1 MTQHES
7 KQWILPERAF
17 GECFGCA
24 PHNTKGLKLRFWYT
38 EEGCISYH
46 RIPQEYCG
54 FTGLIHGGIIA
65 TLLDE
70 VAAWTVITHL
80 FRVGMTIQVLVKY
93 LKPVPTD
100 EDLVI
105 TGKIKD
111 HIGDRVTVLSEIK
124 SEEGVILAEAES
136 KWLLPNN
143 TLLEKITGLNG
154 EKINLLA
161 SETIEYI
168 KKKQEE

>member
-1 MTQHES
+1 
-7 KQWILPERAF
+7 
-17 GECFGCA
+17 
-24 PHNTKGLKLRFWYT
+24 
-38 EEGCISYH
+38 
-46 RIPQEYCG
+46 
-54 FTGLIHGGIIA
+54 
-65 TLLDE
+65 
-70 VAAWTVITHL
+70 
-80 FRVGMTIQVLVKY
+80 MTIQVLVKY
-93 LKPVPTD
+93 LKPVQTN

-105 TGKIKD
+105 AGKIKD

-124 SEEGVILAEAES
+124 SEKGVILAEAES

-143 TLLEKITGLNG
+143 TLLEKITGLNW